1 VSQRGGPSSLGS
13 PAVTGHN
20 VRLRHSNHVTSMH
33 IGIDFGT
40 SYSAAAAIING
51 QLTLVR
57 FGESE
62 QFRTAVFFPEL
73 VPDPSDFE
81 LTPDLEA
88 QLEAQLRLTRTQH
101 RQAAAAA
108 AARGQAPVSRSEEAL
123 RQEALRVV
131 RRQWMEDQTREAT
144 ASVAS
149 FQHALFGEEAVEGYL
164 DSGGGNLIESPK
176 SMFGYRLDP
185 QVRKVIVHIATH
197 ILEHIRLTA
206 SRQFGVPVRGAVIGR
221 PVEFRSSMGAAG
233 SEQAIEILREAA
245 AVAGF
250 DEVRF
255 LEEPAAAAMHYHK
268 SLDARQH
275 ALIVDI
281 GGGTTDVTHAELG
294 GELAPLIARNW
305 GLPKGGTDLDVSVS
319 LHSFMPLLGKDIVR
333 VPQHQFVEAAS
344 VHNLPKQR
352 EFRKQNYRLVAA
364 PYGPRLRAL
373 QELGA
378 TTRLNQVAERTKIIL
393 SGTAS
398 YRAELDFIEPGLAAE
413 TSSDD
418 FDAAI
423 ETFLMQLERTLTT
436 VRTDLTALPAS
447 VFLTGGTSRS
457 PHIKA
462 RVQACFPEIPLV
474 LGDPSLGV
482 VSGLAVAASET
493 AA

>member
-1 VSQRGGPSSLGS
+1 
-13 PAVTGHN
+13 
-20 VRLRHSNHVTSMH
+20 MH

-40 SYSAAAAIING
+40 SYSAAAAIMDG
-51 QLTLVR
+51 ELTLVR
-57 FGESE
+57 FGDAE
-62 QFRTAVFFPEL
+62 QFRTAVYFPEL
-73 VPDPSDFE
+73 VPDPNDFE
-81 LTPDLEA
+81 LTPELEA
-88 QLEAQLRLTRTQH
+88 QLETHIRSARNDLRQ
-101 RQAAAAA
+101 Q
-108 AARGQAPVSRSEEAL
+108 AARGQAPVARTDDDL
-123 RQEALRVV
+123 RRDALRVV
-131 RRQWMEDQTREAT
+131 RRQWMEEQARAAT

-164 DSGGGNLIESPK
+164 ESGGGNLIESPK

-206 SRQFGVPVRGAVIGR
+206 SRQFNEPVRGAVIGR

-233 SEQAIEILREAA
+233 SEQAIDILREAA
-245 AVAGF
+245 AAAGF

-268 SLDARQH
+268 SLVDRQH

-294 GELAPLIARNW
+294 GAASPRIARNW
-305 GLPKGGTDLDVSVS
+305 GLPKGGTDLDVGVS
-319 LHSFMPLLGKDIVR
+319 LHSFMPLMGKDIAR

-378 TTRLNQVAERTKIIL
+378 TTRLNQAAERTKINL
-393 SGTAS
+393 SAETT
-398 YRAELDFIEPGLAAE
+398 YRAQLDFIEQGLGVDANR
-413 TSSDD
+413 DD
-418 FDAAI
+418 LDAAL
-423 ETFLMQLERTLTT
+423 EPFLTQLERTLAT
-436 VRTDLTALPAS
+436 VRNDLPAPPAS

-457 PHIKA
+457 PQVKA
-462 RVQACFPEIPLV
+462 RVAACFPEIPLV
-474 LGDPSLGV
+474 HGDPSLGV
-482 VSGLAVAASET
+482 VSGLAVAASEVALH
-493 AA
+493 AAA

>member
-1 VSQRGGPSSLGS
+1 
-13 PAVTGHN
+13 
-20 VRLRHSNHVTSMH
+20 MH

-51 QLTLVR
+51 KLTLVR
-57 FGESE
+57 FGEAE
-62 QFRTAVFFPEL
+62 QFRTAVYFPEL
-73 VPDPSDFE
+73 VPDPSDFAM
-81 LTPDLEA
+81 TPELEA
-88 QLEAQLRLTRTQH
+88 QLEAQLRLARTQQ
-101 RQAAAAA
+101 RQQAAAAV
-108 AARGQAPVSRSEEAL
+108 ARGEAPVSRSEVEL
-123 RQEALRVV
+123 HHDALRVV
-131 RRQWMEDQTREAT
+131 RRQWMEEQTREAT
-144 ASVAS
+144 ASVAGL
-149 FQHALFGEEAVEGYL
+149 QHALFGEDAVEGYL

-250 DEVRF
+250 DDVRF

-268 SLDARQH
+268 SLGDRQH

-294 GELAPLIARNW
+294 GAEAPYIARNW
-305 GLPKGGTDLDVSVS
+305 GLPKGGTDLDVGVS

-378 TTRLNQVAERTKIIL
+378 TTRLNQAAERTKITL
-393 SGTAS
+393 SMS
-398 YRAELDFIEPGLAAE
+398 EQHRAELNFIEHGLVAE
-413 TSSDD
+413 TSGED
-418 FDAAI
+418 FHTAI
-423 ETFLMQLERTLTT
+423 EPFLSLLDRTLTT
-436 VRTDLTALPAS
+436 VRTDLTTLPSS

-457 PHIKA
+457 PQIKA

-474 LGDPSLGV
+474 HGDPSLGV
-482 VSGLAVAASET
+482 VSGLAVAASE
-493 AA
+493 AARVDS

>member
-1 VSQRGGPSSLGS
+1 MEDCPFAHGS
-13 PAVTGHN
+13 
-20 VRLRHSNHVTSMH
+20 SMH

-40 SYSAAAAIING
+40 SYSAAAAIMDG
-51 QLTLVR
+51 ELSLVR
-57 FGESE
+57 FGDAE
-62 QFRTAVFFPEL
+62 QFRTAVYFPEL
-73 VPDPSDFE
+73 VPDPTDFE
-81 LTPDLEA
+81 LTPELEA
-88 QLEAQLRLTRTQH
+88 QLETHIRSARNDLRQ
-101 RQAAAAA
+101 Q
-108 AARGQAPVSRSEEAL
+108 AARGQAPVARTDDDL
-123 RQEALRVV
+123 RRDALRVV
-131 RRQWMEDQTREAT
+131 RRQWMEEQARAAT

-164 DSGGGNLIESPK
+164 ESGGGNLIESPK

-206 SRQFGVPVRGAVIGR
+206 SRQFNEPVRGAVIGR

-233 SEQAIEILREAA
+233 SEQAIDILREAA
-245 AVAGF
+245 AAAGF

-268 SLDARQH
+268 SLVDRQH

-294 GELAPLIARNW
+294 GAASPYIARNW
-305 GLPKGGTDLDVSVS
+305 GLPKGGTDLDVGVS
-319 LHSFMPLLGKDIVR
+319 LHSFMPLMGKDIVR

-378 TTRLNQVAERTKIIL
+378 TTRLNQAAERTKINL
-393 SGTAS
+393 SAETT
-398 YRAELDFIEPGLAAE
+398 YRAKLDFIEHGLGADANR
-413 TSSDD
+413 DD
-418 FDAAI
+418 LDAAL
-423 ETFLMQLERTLTT
+423 EPFLTQLERTLAT
-436 VRTDLTALPAS
+436 VRDDLPALPAS

-457 PHIKA
+457 PQVKA
-462 RVQACFPEIPLV
+462 RVAACFPEIPLV
-474 LGDPSLGV
+474 HGDPSLGV
-482 VSGLAVAASET
+482 VSGLAVAASEVALH
-493 AA
+493 AAA